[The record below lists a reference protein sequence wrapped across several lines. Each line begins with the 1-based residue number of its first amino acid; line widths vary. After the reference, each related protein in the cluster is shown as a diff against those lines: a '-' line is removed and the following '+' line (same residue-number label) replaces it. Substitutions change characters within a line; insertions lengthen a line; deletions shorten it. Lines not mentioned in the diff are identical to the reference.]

1 MNLNFLD
8 FEQPIAELLAQIDE
22 LKHVSS
28 GVGNNV
34 DLSEEI
40 SRLEKKNEELTRK
53 LFSELGAWQI
63 SQIARH
69 PLRPYTKD

>member
-1 MNLNFLD
+1 MNLNFLE

-40 SRLEKKNEELTRK
+40 SRL
-53 LFSELGAWQI
+53 
-63 SQIARH
+63 
-69 PLRPYTKD
+69 

>member
-28 GVGNNV
+28 SVGSNV

-40 SRLEKKNEELTRK
+40 SRLEKKNEELTR
-53 LFSELGAWQI
+53 
-63 SQIARH
+63 
-69 PLRPYTKD
+69 

>member
-34 DLSEEI
+34 DLSALRLSPIAFKAFRFLSKISPPESEI
-40 SRLEKKNEELTRK
+40 QYPHAAFRAR
-53 LFSELGAWQI
+53 
-63 SQIARH
+63 SQ
-69 PLRPYTKD
+69 P